1 MIVLKRFMFY
11 RDAPR
16 ETVGG
21 RKEKKT
27 KSVGMGV
34 SLLQLKACAWF
45 KICTLYNIA
54 RKTKSVPDL
63 IIHAWEE
70 RG

>member
-16 ETVGG
+16 DTVGG
-21 RKEKKT
+21 RKEKKKP

-63 IIHAWEE
+63 IHAWEE